1 MSPTS
6 LEQATLLIKEFNAAV
21 AVATKELDQILKYA
35 DDTESHI
42 DDTTFSDALHH
53 LSKVAS
59 TVPSS
64 SVRAF
69 RAFNYEKMNRARR
82 VESLKQTLSLV

>member
-6 LEQATLLIKEFNAAV
+6 LEQATLLINEFNATV
-21 AVATKELDQILKYA
+21 AIASKELELILKYA

-42 DDTTFSDALHH
+42 DDTTFSDALHY
-53 LSKVAS
+53 LSKLSS
-59 TVPSS
+59 TIPSS

-82 VESLKQTLSLV
+82 LESLKQTLSIA